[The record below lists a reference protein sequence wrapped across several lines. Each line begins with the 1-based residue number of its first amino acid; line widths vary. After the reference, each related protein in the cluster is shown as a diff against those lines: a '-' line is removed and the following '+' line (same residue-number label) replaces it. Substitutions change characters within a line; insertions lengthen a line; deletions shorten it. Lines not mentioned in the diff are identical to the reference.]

1 MLMLSVLHALYKHYS
16 GSYDGTVKLWDIR
29 QGSSSSSSSS
39 NAGSSSSS
47 SSSSSGAALSV
58 THDAPVEA
66 CMYLPGGGLFV
77 TAGGNYLKVCMY
89 IIPIVIIVMPLLH
102 SKRIASACPTCTDSA
117 IFTMKS

>member
-1 MLMLSVLHALYKHYS
+1 MNS

-29 QGSSSSSSSS
+29 QGSSSSS
-39 NAGSSSSS
+39 AGSSGSSS

-77 TAGGNYLKVCMY
+77 TAGGNYLKVCMS
-89 IIPIVIIVMPLLH
+89 IIATVRILMMLQLH
-102 SKRIASACPTCTDSA
+102 SKYACRRLSN
-117 IFTMKS
+117 FY